1 MIRIVVAN
9 QKGGVAKTTT
19 SLSLTRCFADK
30 GLKVLLIDIDPQGSV
45 GASLGLKATNFLYH
59 FVISNYRY
67 KDCVV
72 PAHPNVDVICSNRET
87 QDVEGILTP
96 RTGRELV
103 FQALLGPIE
112 QAYDVVVI
120 DCPPAISLLQS
131 CALMYAQQLLI
142 PLTMDPLSLQGA
154 YAAIQ
159 TTATLN
165 RLFKVNI
172 RPVAILPV
180 QVDRRLQ
187 MTEVIL
193 ESLQSMAAEYG
204 IPVLTA
210 VRTDSTVP
218 KATRARQFLA
228 DYDPK
233 CKASEDYRAV
243 SEELLNHLKD
253 QLNDRQQRPVEA
265 QAQA

>member
-1 MIRIVVAN
+1 VIRIVVAN

-19 SLSLTRCFADK
+19 SLSLSRCFAEL

-59 FVISNYRY
+59 FVISNYRF
-67 KDCVV
+67 KDCVM
-72 PAHPNVDVICSNRET
+72 PAHPNIDVVCSNRET

-96 RTGRELV
+96 RTGRELI
-103 FQALLGPIE
+103 FQVLLAPVE
-112 QAYDVVVI
+112 AAYDVVVI

-172 RPVAILPV
+172 RPVAVLPV

-193 ESLQSMAAEYG
+193 ESLASMAAEYG
-204 IPVLTA
+204 IPLLSA
-210 VRTDSTVP
+210 IRTDSTVP
-218 KATRARQFLA
+218 KATRARQFVA

-233 CKASEDYRAV
+233 CKAAEDYTAV
-243 SEELLNHLKD
+243 TLELLNHLKD
-253 QLNDRQQRPVEA
+253 QLNDSQQRTLEA
-265 QAQA
+265 QVQA